1 MINPGVAESFRRVGS
16 DLRSWTVAEAAP
28 ALAARAAVGF
38 AVVIVAV
45 LALGMPGWGG
55 AAIIGAW
62 LGGVGMVTPDT
73 RTNPGMP
80 LLIGL
85 VGAAGVLLG
94 AIGQPV
100 LLVAGSA
107 AYALVLTFLGSIS
120 HAAGVTLTVSGLVF
134 YLSDHL
140 TEHTAVWAAA
150 LAVFAGGAV
159 QALMSLLLP
168 RHRWAHDRALLAEAW
183 RAMAAEAEALAA
195 DPNAPFRTEA
205 LVAAVRELDRR
216 RALPAALR
224 DARAQL
230 YAVSAAVGHVASARA
245 RADAREADTVEF
257 YSAALRLA
265 AGLLRHLADEITV
278 RRPTKLDWDELLD
291 EVSHHPVASATGTIP
306 AEIGGMLRTLHD
318 TERYAAKIV
327 TGSDQIVADPAL
339 SYATSQAREAYEG
352 LVSRLRRA
360 DPVVHHS
367 LRRAGVIALATAIG
381 IVWPTGHGYWIP
393 LTAWVV
399 LQADFAGTLTRGVTR
414 ALGTVGG
421 VVAAS
426 LLGLVLPHTVLPLSI
441 VVLACA
447 LLAYWVRPV
456 SMLVFAAAVAGFTV
470 FQLDLSGE
478 DPLLGALARGA
489 STALGALLAIG
500 FYILVP
506 TWQTRRLG
514 DLLAELIDAYSDYV
528 RLALDQ
534 QAHPGDY
541 DAKLMHSVIDEV
553 RRKRA
558 ALTTA
563 ADQAK
568 AEPIVTGPLSSG
580 VMGAEEALSRAGRA
594 LVAVNASLGKGEAP
608 PLPGV
613 DDFASAVDA
622 AYRRLSALARGTPS
636 PGPVDLSEAAQRL
649 DEQLAEGDSETRAR
663 RSVLRW
669 EIDNLVEGLNDA
681 GLLMADWDER

>member
-1 MINPGVAESFRRVGS
+1 MGG
-16 DLRSWTVAEAAP
+16 DLRSWNLGEAAP
-28 ALAARAAVGF
+28 MMAARAALGL
-38 AVVIVAV
+38 ALVIVAM
-45 LALGMPGWGG
+45 LALGLPGWGG
-55 AAIIGAW
+55 AAIIGVW

-73 RTNPGMP
+73 RTNPSMP

-94 AIGQPV
+94 AIEHPV

-107 AYALVLTFLGSIS
+107 AYALTLTFLGSIS
-120 HAAGVTLTVSGLVF
+120 NAAGVTLTVSGLVF

-140 TEHTAVWAAA
+140 TEHTGVWTAA

-159 QALMSLLLP
+159 QALVSLLPP
-168 RHRWAHDRALLAEAW
+168 RYRWAHDRMLLAEAW
-183 RAMAAEAEALAA
+183 RALADEAEALAA
-195 DPNAPFRTEA
+195 DPNTPFQTEPIA
-205 LVAAVRELDRR
+205 EAASELDRR

-230 YAVSAAVGHVASARA
+230 YAVSAAVGRVASARA

-257 YSAALRLA
+257 YSAGLRLA

-278 RRPTKLDWDELLD
+278 RRPTKLDWDELLE

-318 TERYAAKIV
+318 TERYAARIV
-327 TGSDQIVADPAL
+327 TGSDRIIADPAL
-339 SYATSQAREAYEG
+339 SYATSQAREAVEG

-381 IVWPTGHGYWIP
+381 LAWPLGHGYWIP

-414 ALGTVGG
+414 AVGTVGG
-421 VVAAS
+421 VVLAS
-426 LLGLVLPHTVLPLSI
+426 LLGMVVPHTALPLGI
-441 VVLACA
+441 IILAWA
-447 LLAYWVRPV
+447 MLAYWVRPV
-456 SMLVFAAAVAGFTV
+456 SMLVFAAAVAGYTV
-470 FQLDLSGE
+470 FQIDLSGE
-478 DPLLGALARGA
+478 DPLQGALARGA
-489 STALGALLAIG
+489 STALGASLAIG

-528 RLALDQ
+528 RLVLDQ
-534 QAHPGDY
+534 QAHPRDY
-541 DAKLMHSVIDEV
+541 DAKLMHAVIDEV
-553 RRKRA
+553 QTKRA

-568 AEPIVTGPLSSG
+568 AEPVGGRGPLSSS

-594 LVAVNASLGKGEAP
+594 LVAVNASLGKGEAK

-613 DDFASAVDA
+613 EEFAAAVDA
-622 AYRRLSALARGTPS
+622 AYRRLSALARGEPS
-636 PGPVDLSEAAQRL
+636 PGPVDLSEAARRL

-669 EIDNLVEGLNDA
+669 EIDNLVEGLEDA
-681 GLLMADWDER
+681 GLLMADWE

>member
-1 MINPGVAESFRRVGS
+1 VVNPGVAESFKRMGG
-16 DLRSWTVAEAAP
+16 DLRSWNLGEAAP
-28 ALAARAAVGF
+28 MMAARAALGL
-38 AVVIVAV
+38 ALVIVAM
-45 LALGMPGWGG
+45 LALGLPGWGG
-55 AAIIGAW
+55 AAIIGVW

-73 RTNPGMP
+73 RTNPSMP

-94 AIGQPV
+94 AIEHPV

-107 AYALVLTFLGSIS
+107 AYALTLTFLGSIS
-120 HAAGVTLTVSGLVF
+120 NAAGVTLTVSGLVF

-140 TEHTAVWAAA
+140 TEHTGVWTAA

-159 QALMSLLLP
+159 QALVSLLPP
-168 RHRWAHDRALLAEAW
+168 RYRWAHDRMLLAEAW
-183 RAMAAEAEALAA
+183 RALADEAEALAA
-195 DPNAPFRTEA
+195 DPNTPFQTEPIA
-205 LVAAVRELDRR
+205 EAASELDRR

-230 YAVSAAVGHVASARA
+230 YAVSAAVGRVASARA

-257 YSAALRLA
+257 YSAGLRLA

-278 RRPTKLDWDELLD
+278 RRPTKLDWDELLE

-318 TERYAAKIV
+318 TERYAARIV
-327 TGSDQIVADPAL
+327 TGSDRIIADPAL
-339 SYATSQAREAYEG
+339 SYATSQAREAVEG

-381 IVWPTGHGYWIP
+381 LAWPLGHGYWIP

-414 ALGTVGG
+414 AVGTVGG
-421 VVAAS
+421 VVLAS
-426 LLGLVLPHTVLPLSI
+426 LLGMVVPHTALPLAVAI
-441 VVLACA
+441 LAWA

-456 SMLVFAAAVAGFTV
+456 SMLVFAAAVAGYTV
-470 FQLDLSGE
+470 FQIDLSGE
-478 DPLLGALARGA
+478 DPLQGALARGA
-489 STALGALLAIG
+489 STALGASLAIG

-528 RLALDQ
+528 RLVLDQ
-534 QAHPGDY
+534 QAHPRDY
-541 DAKLMHSVIDEV
+541 DAKLMHAVIDEV
-553 RRKRA
+553 QTKRA

-568 AEPIVTGPLSSG
+568 AEPVGGRGPLSSS

-594 LVAVNASLGKGEAP
+594 LVAVNASLGKGEAK

-613 DDFASAVDA
+613 EEFAAAVDA
-622 AYRRLSALARGTPS
+622 AYRRLSALARGEPS
-636 PGPVDLSEAAQRL
+636 PGPVDLSEAARRL

-669 EIDNLVEGLNDA
+669 EIDNLVEGLEDA
-681 GLLMADWDER
+681 GLLMADWE

>member
-1 MINPGVAESFRRVGS
+1 MGG
-16 DLRSWTVAEAAP
+16 DLRSWNLGEAAP
-28 ALAARAAVGF
+28 MMAARAALGL
-38 AVVIVAV
+38 ALVIVAM
-45 LALGMPGWGG
+45 LALGLPGWGG
-55 AAIIGAW
+55 AAIIGVW

-73 RTNPGMP
+73 RTNPSMP

-94 AIGQPV
+94 AIEHPV

-107 AYALVLTFLGSIS
+107 AYALTLTFLGSIS
-120 HAAGVTLTVSGLVF
+120 NAAGVTLTVSGLVF

-140 TEHTAVWAAA
+140 TEHTGVWTAA

-159 QALMSLLLP
+159 QALVSLLPP
-168 RHRWAHDRALLAEAW
+168 RYRWAHDRMLLAEAW
-183 RAMAAEAEALAA
+183 RALADEAEALAA
-195 DPNAPFRTEA
+195 DPNTPFQTEPIA
-205 LVAAVRELDRR
+205 EAASELDRR

-230 YAVSAAVGHVASARA
+230 YAVSAAVGRVASARA

-257 YSAALRLA
+257 YSAGLRLA

-278 RRPTKLDWDELLD
+278 RRPTKLDWDELLE

-318 TERYAAKIV
+318 TERYAARIV
-327 TGSDQIVADPAL
+327 TGSDRIIADPAL
-339 SYATSQAREAYEG
+339 SYATSQAREAVEG

-381 IVWPTGHGYWIP
+381 LAWPLGHGYWIP

-414 ALGTVGG
+414 AVGTVGG
-421 VVAAS
+421 VVLAS
-426 LLGLVLPHTVLPLSI
+426 LLGMVVPHTALPLGI
-441 VVLACA
+441 IILAWA
-447 LLAYWVRPV
+447 MLAYWVRPV
-456 SMLVFAAAVAGFTV
+456 SMLVFAAAVAGYTV
-470 FQLDLSGE
+470 FQIDLSGE
-478 DPLLGALARGA
+478 DPLQGALARGA
-489 STALGALLAIG
+489 STALGASLAIG

-528 RLALDQ
+528 RLVLDQ
-534 QAHPGDY
+534 QAHPRDY
-541 DAKLMHSVIDEV
+541 DAKLMHAVIDEV
-553 RRKRA
+553 QTKRA

-568 AEPIVTGPLSSG
+568 AEPVGGRGPLSSS

-594 LVAVNASLGKGEAP
+594 LVAVNASLGKGEAK

-613 DDFASAVDA
+613 EEFAAAVDA
-622 AYRRLSALARGTPS
+622 AYRRLSALARGAPS
-636 PGPVDLSEAAQRL
+636 PGPVDLSEAARRL

-669 EIDNLVEGLNDA
+669 EIDNLVEGLEDA
-681 GLLMADWDER
+681 GLLMADWE

>member
-1 MINPGVAESFRRVGS
+1 MGG
-16 DLRSWTVAEAAP
+16 DLRSWNLGEAAP
-28 ALAARAAVGF
+28 MMAARAALGL
-38 AVVIVAV
+38 ALVIVAM
-45 LALGMPGWGG
+45 LALGLPGWGG
-55 AAIIGAW
+55 AAIIGVW

-73 RTNPGMP
+73 RTNPSMP

-94 AIGQPV
+94 AIEHPV

-107 AYALVLTFLGSIS
+107 AYALTLTFLGSIS
-120 HAAGVTLTVSGLVF
+120 NAAGVTLTVSGLVF

-140 TEHTAVWAAA
+140 TEHTGVWTAA

-159 QALMSLLLP
+159 QALVSLLPP
-168 RHRWAHDRALLAEAW
+168 RYRWAHDRMLLAEAW
-183 RAMAAEAEALAA
+183 RALADEAEALAA
-195 DPNAPFRTEA
+195 DPNTPFQTEPIA
-205 LVAAVRELDRR
+205 EAASELDRR

-230 YAVSAAVGHVASARA
+230 YAVSAAVGRVASARA

-257 YSAALRLA
+257 YSAGLRLA

-278 RRPTKLDWDELLD
+278 RRPTKLDWDELLE

-318 TERYAAKIV
+318 TERYAARIV
-327 TGSDQIVADPAL
+327 TGSDRIIADPAL
-339 SYATSQAREAYEG
+339 SYATSQAREAVEG

-381 IVWPTGHGYWIP
+381 LAWPLGHGYWIP

-414 ALGTVGG
+414 AVGTVGG
-421 VVAAS
+421 VVLAS
-426 LLGLVLPHTVLPLSI
+426 LLGMVVPHTALPLAVAI
-441 VVLACA
+441 LAWA

-456 SMLVFAAAVAGFTV
+456 SMLVFAAAVAGYTV
-470 FQLDLSGE
+470 FQIDLSGE
-478 DPLLGALARGA
+478 DPLQGALARGA
-489 STALGALLAIG
+489 STALGASLAIG

-528 RLALDQ
+528 RLVLDQ
-534 QAHPGDY
+534 QAHPRDY
-541 DAKLMHSVIDEV
+541 DAKLMHAVIDEV
-553 RRKRA
+553 QTKRA

-568 AEPIVTGPLSSG
+568 AEPVGGRGPLSSS

-594 LVAVNASLGKGEAP
+594 LVAVNASLGKGEAK

-613 DDFASAVDA
+613 EEFAAAVDA
-622 AYRRLSALARGTPS
+622 AYRRLSALARGAPS
-636 PGPVDLSEAAQRL
+636 PGPVDLSEAARRL

-669 EIDNLVEGLNDA
+669 EIDNLVEGLEDA
-681 GLLMADWDER
+681 GLLMADWE

>member
-1 MINPGVAESFRRVGS
+1 MGG
-16 DLRSWTVAEAAP
+16 DLRSWNLGEAAP
-28 ALAARAAVGF
+28 MMAARAALGL
-38 AVVIVAV
+38 ALVIVAM
-45 LALGMPGWGG
+45 LALGLPGWGG
-55 AAIIGAW
+55 AAIIGVW

-73 RTNPGMP
+73 RTNPSMP

-94 AIGQPV
+94 AIEHPV

-107 AYALVLTFLGSIS
+107 AYALTLTFLGSIS
-120 HAAGVTLTVSGLVF
+120 NAAGVTLTVSGLVF

-140 TEHTAVWAAA
+140 TEHTGVWTAA

-159 QALMSLLLP
+159 QALVSLLPP
-168 RHRWAHDRALLAEAW
+168 RYRWAHDRMLLAEAW
-183 RAMAAEAEALAA
+183 RALADEAEALAA
-195 DPNAPFRTEA
+195 DPNTPFQTEPIA
-205 LVAAVRELDRR
+205 EAASELDRR

-230 YAVSAAVGHVASARA
+230 YAVSAAVGRVASARA

-257 YSAALRLA
+257 YSAGLRLA

-278 RRPTKLDWDELLD
+278 RRPTKLDWDELLE

-318 TERYAAKIV
+318 TERYAARIV
-327 TGSDQIVADPAL
+327 TGSDRIIADPAL
-339 SYATSQAREAYEG
+339 SYATSQAREAVEG

-381 IVWPTGHGYWIP
+381 LAWPLGHGYWIP

-414 ALGTVGG
+414 AVGTVGG
-421 VVAAS
+421 VVLAS
-426 LLGLVLPHTVLPLSI
+426 LLGMVVPHTALPLGI
-441 VVLACA
+441 IILAWA
-447 LLAYWVRPV
+447 MLAYWVRPV
-456 SMLVFAAAVAGFTV
+456 SMLVFAAAVAGYTV
-470 FQLDLSGE
+470 FQIDLSGE
-478 DPLLGALARGA
+478 DLLQGALARGA
-489 STALGALLAIG
+489 STALGASLAIG

-528 RLALDQ
+528 RLVLDQ
-534 QAHPGDY
+534 QAHPRDY
-541 DAKLMHSVIDEV
+541 DAKLMHAVIDEV
-553 RRKRA
+553 QTKRA

-568 AEPIVTGPLSSG
+568 AEPVGGRGPLSSS

-594 LVAVNASLGKGEAP
+594 LVAVNASLGKGEAK

-613 DDFASAVDA
+613 EEFAAAVDA
-622 AYRRLSALARGTPS
+622 AYRRLSALARGAPS
-636 PGPVDLSEAAQRL
+636 PGPVDLSEAARRL

-669 EIDNLVEGLNDA
+669 EIDNLVEGLEDA
-681 GLLMADWDER
+681 GLLMADWE